1 MTAFRVERTMG
12 MLAASALECIR
23 GDRTLFAGV
32 SLAVR
37 PGAGLA
43 VQGANGAGKTS
54 LLRILVG
61 LSPPAHGEV
70 TWGGQPIRSLGADY
84 RREVLW
90 CGHANA
96 LKDDLSALEN
106 VRAAAALAG
115 RPIAEDAARDA
126 LERAGVGAQA
136 ALPARSLSQ
145 GQKRRT
151 SLARLLFTRAR
162 LWVLDE
168 PLAALDASGV
178 EWLAAA
184 LDRHLESGG
193 LAVVTSHQPLATRS
207 RFDTL
212 KLGA

>member
-1 MTAFRVERTMG
+1 
-12 MLAASALECIR
+12 MLAAMALECIR
-23 GDRTLFAGV
+23 GDRTLFSGISFA
-32 SLAVR
+32 LAA
-37 PGAGLA
+37 GAGLL
-43 VQGANGAGKTS
+43 VQGANGTGKTS

-61 LSPPAHGEV
+61 LSPPAQGEV
-70 TWGGQPIRSLGADY
+70 AWAGRPIRSLGEAY

-106 VRAAAALAG
+106 VRAAGALAG
-115 RPIAEDAARDA
+115 RPIAEGEARDA
-126 LERAGVGAQA
+126 LERTGVGAQA
-136 ALPARSLSQ
+136 DLPVRSLSQ

-151 SLARLLFTRAR
+151 ALARLLFSRAK

-168 PLAALDASGV
+168 PVAALDAGGV

-184 LDRHLESGG
+184 IDRHLETGG
-193 LAVVTSHQPLATRS
+193 LAVVTSHQPVATRA

>member
-1 MTAFRVERTMG
+1 
-12 MLAASALECIR
+12 MLAATALECIR

-32 SLAVR
+32 SLAVQ
-37 PGAGLA
+37 PGAGLL

-61 LSPPAHGEV
+61 LSPPARGEV
-70 TWGGQPIRSLGADY
+70 SWDGQPIRALGEAY
-84 RREVLW
+84 RRAVLW

-115 RPIAEDAARDA
+115 RPIADGEARDA

-136 ALPARSLSQ
+136 DLPARSLSQ

-151 SLARLLFTRAR
+151 TLARLHFTRAK

-168 PLAALDASGV
+168 PIAALDAGGV
-178 EWLAAA
+178 DWLSAA
-184 LDRHLESGG
+184 LDRHLEAGG

-207 RFDTL
+207 RFDAL

>member
-1 MTAFRVERTMG
+1 

-32 SLAVR
+32 SFALAA
-37 PGAGLA
+37 GAGLL

-54 LLRILVG
+54 LLRILIG
-61 LSPPAHGEV
+61 LSPPAGGQVAWE
-70 TWGGQPIRSLGADY
+70 GQPIRSLGEAY

-106 VRAAAALAG
+106 VRTAAALAG

-136 ALPARSLSQ
+136 HLPARSLSQ

-151 SLARLLFTRAR
+151 TLARLLFARAK

-168 PLAALDASGV
+168 PVAALDAGGV

-193 LAVVTSHQPLATRS
+193 LAVVTSHQPLGTRS
-207 RFDTL
+207 RFEALRLD
-212 KLGA
+212 A

>member
-1 MTAFRVERTMG
+1 
-12 MLAASALECIR
+12 MLAASSLECVR
-23 GDRTLFAGV
+23 GDRTLFAGI
-32 SLAVR
+32 SFALAA
-37 PGAGLA
+37 GAGLL

-61 LSPPAHGEV
+61 LSLPANGAV
-70 TWGGQPIRSLGADY
+70 TWNGRPIRSLGEVY

-106 VRAAAALAG
+106 VRAVAALAG
-115 RPIAEDAARDA
+115 RPIAENEAREA
-126 LERAGVGAQA
+126 LERSGVVGAQA
-136 ALPARSLSQ
+136 ELPARSLSQ

-151 SLARLLFTRAR
+151 ALARLAFARAK

-168 PLAALDASGV
+168 PVAALDAGGV

-184 LDRHLESGG
+184 LDRHLDAGG

-207 RFDTL
+207 RFDAL
-212 KLGA
+212 RLGA

>member
-1 MTAFRVERTMG
+1 
-12 MLAASALECIR
+12 MLAATALECIR

-32 SLAVR
+32 SFSLAS
-37 PGAGLA
+37 GAGLL

-61 LSPPAHGEV
+61 LSPPAQGEV
-70 TWGGQPIRSLGADY
+70 AWDGQPIRSLGEAY
-84 RREVLW
+84 RRAVLW

-115 RPIAEDAARDA
+115 RPIDGAEARDA
-126 LERAGVGAQA
+126 LERSGVGAQA
-136 ALPARSLSQ
+136 DLPARSLSQ

-151 SLARLLFTRAR
+151 ALARLLLSRAR

-168 PLAALDASGV
+168 PLAALDAGGV
-178 EWLAAA
+178 DWLSAA

-207 RFDTL
+207 RFDAL

>member
-1 MTAFRVERTMG
+1 

-23 GDRTLFAGV
+23 GDRTLFSGV
-32 SLAVR
+32 SFALAA
-37 PGAGLA
+37 GAGLL

-70 TWGGQPIRSLGADY
+70 AWEGRPIRSLGVAY
-84 RREVLW
+84 RRALLW
-90 CGHANA
+90 CGHSNA

-115 RPIAEDAARDA
+115 RPIAADEARDA

-136 ALPARSLSQ
+136 DLPARNLSQ
-145 GQKRRT
+145 GQRRRT
-151 SLARLLFTRAR
+151 ALARLVFARAA

-168 PLAALDASGV
+168 PVAALDAGGV
-178 EWLAAA
+178 EWLAIA

-207 RFDTL
+207 RFETL

>member
-1 MTAFRVERTMG
+1 
-12 MLAASALECIR
+12 MLTASALECIR
-23 GDRTLFAGV
+23 GDRTLFTGL
-32 SLAVR
+32 SLALAA
-37 PGAGLA
+37 GAGLL

-61 LSPPAHGEV
+61 LSPPVQGEV
-70 TWGGQPIRSLGADY
+70 AWQGRPIRSLGAAY

-115 RPIAEDAARDA
+115 RPIAAGAARDA

-136 ALPARSLSQ
+136 DLPARSLSQ

-151 SLARLLFTRAR
+151 ALARLLFAHAK

-168 PLAALDASGV
+168 PVAALDAGGV

-207 RFDTL
+207 RFDAL
-212 KLGA
+212 RLGT

>member
-1 MTAFRVERTMG
+1 
-12 MLAASALECIR
+12 MLAATALECIR
-23 GDRTLFAGV
+23 GDRTLFADV

-37 PGAGLA
+37 PGAGLL

-61 LSPPAHGEV
+61 LSPPAQGEV
-70 TWGGQPIRSLGADY
+70 TWEGRPIRALGEAY
-84 RREVLW
+84 RRVVLW

-115 RPIAEDAARDA
+115 RPNTERDARDA
-126 LERAGVGAQA
+126 LEHAGVGAQA
-136 ALPARSLSQ
+136 GLPARSLSQ

-151 SLARLLFTRAR
+151 GLARLLFTRAR

-168 PLAALDASGV
+168 PLAALDAGGV
-178 EWLAAA
+178 EWLSAA
-184 LDRHLESGG
+184 LDRHLEAGG
-193 LAVVTSHQPLATRS
+193 LAVVTSHQPLATRA
-207 RFDTL
+207 RFDAL

>member
-1 MTAFRVERTMG
+1 

-23 GDRTLFAGV
+23 GDRTLFVGV
-32 SLAVR
+32 SFALAA
-37 PGAGLA
+37 GAGLL

-61 LSPPAHGEV
+61 LSPPAEGEV
-70 TWGGQPIRSLGADY
+70 AWEGRPIRSLGEAY

-90 CGHANA
+90 CGHANG

-106 VRAAAALAG
+106 VRTAAALAG
-115 RPIAEDAARDA
+115 HPIAEDAARDA

-136 ALPARSLSQ
+136 YLPARSLSQ

-151 SLARLLFTRAR
+151 TLARLLFARAK

-168 PLAALDASGV
+168 PVAALDAGGV

-184 LDRHLESGG
+184 LDGHLASGG
-193 LAVVTSHQPLATRS
+193 LAVVTSHQPLGTRS
-207 RFDTL
+207 RFATL